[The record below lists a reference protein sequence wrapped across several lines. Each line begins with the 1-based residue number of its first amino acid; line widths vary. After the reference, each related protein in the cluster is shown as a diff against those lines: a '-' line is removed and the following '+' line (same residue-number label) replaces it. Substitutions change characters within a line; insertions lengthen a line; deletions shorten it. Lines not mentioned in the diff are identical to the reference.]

1 MMHVH
6 GQPPSRIPCSP
17 EPIHYHIYGRWRSR
31 YCSVS
36 LSDRGRMD
44 WRGGYWADWK
54 GALAMY
60 WGREYWEI
68 FLIAVVV
75 VIVFGVIQVSL
86 GLADRENH
94 RAGRW
99 ISDLLSRAII
109 GALCALLLDLLASW
123 IAPKYWGP
131 TSWGV
136 VGAGAVGGMLSR
148 IPLRRHRQSEN
159 SK

>member
-1 MMHVH
+1 
-6 GQPPSRIPCSP
+6 
-17 EPIHYHIYGRWRSR
+17 
-31 YCSVS
+31 
-36 LSDRGRMD
+36 MD

-68 FLIAVVV
+68 FLLAVVV
-75 VIVFGVIQVSL
+75 VIVFG
-86 GLADRENH
+86 REDH

>member
-1 MMHVH
+1 
-6 GQPPSRIPCSP
+6 
-17 EPIHYHIYGRWRSR
+17 
-31 YCSVS
+31 
-36 LSDRGRMD
+36 
-44 WRGGYWADWK
+44 
-54 GALAMY
+54 MY

-109 GALCALLLDLLASW
+109 GALCAGRDMGQILNRL
-123 IAPKYWGP
+123 
-131 TSWGV
+131 GV
-136 VGAGAVGGMLSR
+136 VKR
-148 IPLRRHRQSEN
+148 F
-159 SK
+159 

>member
-1 MMHVH
+1 
-6 GQPPSRIPCSP
+6 
-17 EPIHYHIYGRWRSR
+17 
-31 YCSVS
+31 
-36 LSDRGRMD
+36 
-44 WRGGYWADWK
+44 
-54 GALAMY
+54 MY
-60 WGREYWEI
+60 RGREYWEI

-86 GLADRENH
+86 GLADREHH

-131 TSWGV
+131 FFASWGV

-148 IPLRRHRQSEN
+148 IPLRRRRRQSEN